1 MPFGSGKRKP
11 AKRYMSGA
19 KKKKATVKKPK
30 DGHENAMKF
39 MRSVKKALRVYGK
52 K

>member
-1 MPFGSGKRKP
+1 MPGKK
-11 AKRYMSGA
+11 YGM
-19 KKKKATVKKPK
+19 KKKKAVKKPK
-30 DGHENAMKF
+30 MVKPRDGHENAMKF